1 MEHNFDAE
9 DESLRPKKR
18 RKKHNKSYKKDK
30 YALSKLIEYENYLT
44 NIELL
49 SKGEGY

>member
-1 MEHNFDAE
+1 MDNNFDAE

-18 RKKHNKSYKKDK
+18 KKKFKPYKKDK

-49 SKGEGY
+49 SKGEGL

>member
-1 MEHNFDAE
+1 MENNFDAE

-18 RKKHNKSYKKDK
+18 KKNQFKPYKKDK

-49 SKGEGY
+49 SKGGEY